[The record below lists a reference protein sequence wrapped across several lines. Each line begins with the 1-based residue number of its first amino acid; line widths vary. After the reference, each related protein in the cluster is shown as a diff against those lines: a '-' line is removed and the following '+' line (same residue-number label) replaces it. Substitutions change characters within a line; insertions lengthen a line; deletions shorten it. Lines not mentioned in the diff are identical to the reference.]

1 METENFNLRNPKEA
15 KERLIVALD
24 VATKAAA
31 RKLVSDLHG
40 EVSFFKVGYQLFLA
54 EGMSFVRELIAQ
66 GNRVFLDL
74 KVDDVEETIMLAVRE
89 MTKNKVSFLTIQ
101 GNTAT
106 ARAAVRGR
114 GQEPRQEPRPQI
126 LSVTLLTSLN
136 DQDLRD
142 LGILGGTNK
151 KFTSLDEYV
160 DWRAEQALQAE
171 CDGLIAAGPSVS
183 RIRGQAPA
191 GHYRDARRPPGW
203 AQLG

>member
-1 METENFNLRNPKEA
+1 METENLNLRNPKEA

-89 MTKNKVSFLTIQ
+89 MTKNKVSFLTIHGQ
-101 GNTAT
+101 HGDSPGGSPWAGARTSTRTRASTADP
-106 ARAAVRGR
+106 VGH
-114 GQEPRQEPRPQI
+114 
-126 LSVTLLTSLN
+126 LTH
-136 DQDLRD
+136 QP
-142 LGILGGTNK
+142 
-151 KFTSLDEYV
+151 E
-160 DWRAEQALQAE
+160 
-171 CDGLIAAGPSVS
+171 
-183 RIRGQAPA
+183 
-191 GHYRDARRPPGW
+191 
-203 AQLG
+203 